1 MAKLIGNSGGGVI
14 NPRRLLNSSD
24 VFQRAVS
31 REEYHGLMLNTTN
44 NTNFTNGGLLHLKM
58 NHKGCFDIV
67 GSLWDD
73 QLFTANFYNQATV
86 DIAFSADKTYCCT
99 LSANKLRF
107 FKLNANGQYDELT
120 QPTNTLSGGY
130 NCDISDDGQHAAML
144 SASTPYIE
152 FYHRVGDTWTK
163 CTAAISGTMVS
174 IGTDY
179 YFTGRMFDSN
189 NIAHV
194 SNNGSLSLTFQ
205 TLTYNSG
212 TDGWEVATTSGLGT
226 VGHSGLDYYYD
237 TATSTYYYMCTD
249 ISSPYV
255 SFFKTTDGINFTDLS
270 ANITGKQ
277 NLQHYEPVWDP
288 SGTYCFVNI
297 NNASH
302 VFGVFK
308 RDGDNLNYLGPTAFD
323 ELPASAAP
331 TSRNTTTW
339 SPDGKY
345 VIIVATSSYLTY
357 MYERIGDN
365 FYLVSK
371 SSYDVS
377 ASTPLDA
384 VDRIF
389 FQNNWTGYKFHWL

>member
-24 VFQRAVS
+24 VFQRAVNK
-31 REEYHGLMLNTTN
+31 EGYHGLMLNSSN
-44 NTNFTNGGLLHLKM
+44 DIHFTNGGLLHLKM
-58 NHKGCFDIV
+58 NHKQCFDIV
-67 GSLWDD
+67 GSLWADH
-73 QLFTANFYNQATV
+73 LFSANFYNETV
-86 DIAFSADKTYCCT
+86 VDLAFSADKTYGCL
-99 LSANKLRF
+99 LSQNKLRF
-107 FKLNANGQYDELT
+107 VKLNTATGKYDELT
-120 QPTNTLSGGY
+120 QPANTLTGSY
-130 NCDISDDGQHAAML
+130 NCDMSDDGQHAAML
-144 SASTPYIE
+144 SASAPYIE

-163 CTAAISGTMVS
+163 CAAAISGTMTT
-174 IGTDY
+174 IGPDAY
-179 YFTGRMFDSN
+179 YTGRIFDGN

-194 SNNGSLSLTFQ
+194 SNNGSLSITFQ

-237 TATSTYYYMCTD
+237 GSTYYYVCSD

-255 SFFKTTDGINFTDLS
+255 SFFKTTDSINFTDLS
-270 ANITGKQ
+270 ANITNKV
-277 NLQHYEPVWDP
+277 NYQHYEPVWDP
-288 SGTYCFVNI
+288 TGTYCFMNI
-297 NNASH
+297 NDASH

-323 ELPASAAP
+323 ELPPTASP
-331 TSRNTTTW
+331 TQRNTTTW

-345 VIIVATSSYLTY
+345 VIIVAPSSYCTY

-371 SSYDVS
+371 ANYNVS

-389 FQNNWTGYKFHWL
+389 FQNNWSGFKFHWL